1 MVIDKRPSKEQF
13 EVQNPLFLPNQSGGG
28 VSTYTGTRRSAR
40 RKAYKGK
47 EKTTKGSGK
56 KSMRKGA
63 MEEEEDGPI

>member
-1 MVIDKRPSKEQF
+1 M
-13 EVQNPLFLPNQSGGG
+13 
-28 VSTYTGTRRSAR
+28 STYTGTRRSAR